1 MAHRFSLASVLRFR
15 ESVEQQEELALRK
28 LQLEAA
34 GVRRSIEQATTEI
47 AIAHQARETAMQQ
60 PIPAAQLQAML
71 HAADAAI
78 ERKKKLDAT
87 LHKVEEQ
94 RAEQMRR
101 YQAAHRDR
109 QMLSDLKDRQQEAHE
124 LQQVKTQQK
133 MVDDLFASRHR
144 RS

>member
-1 MAHRFSLASVLRFR
+1 MAFRFSLASVLRFR

-34 GVRRSIEQATTEI
+34 GAQRSVEQATMEI
-47 AIAHQARETAMQQ
+47 AIAQQAREAAMQQ

-71 HAADAAI
+71 RSADAAL
-78 ERKKKLDAT
+78 ERKKKLLAT
-87 LHKVEEQ
+87 LHKLEEQ

-109 QMLSDLKDRQQEAHE
+109 QMLSDLADRQQDAHE
-124 LQQVKTQQK
+124 VRQVKTQQK

>member
-28 LQLEAA
+28 LQLETA
-34 GVRRSIEQATTEI
+34 GAQRSVEQATMEI
-47 AIAHQARETAMQQ
+47 AIAQQTRERAMQQ

-71 HAADAAI
+71 RAAEAAI
-78 ERKKKLDAT
+78 ERKKKLLAI
-87 LHKVEEQ
+87 LHKLEEQ

-109 QMLSDLKDRQQEAHE
+109 QMLTDLADRQQDAHE
-124 LQQVKTQQK
+124 LRQVKAQQK

-144 RS
+144 RG